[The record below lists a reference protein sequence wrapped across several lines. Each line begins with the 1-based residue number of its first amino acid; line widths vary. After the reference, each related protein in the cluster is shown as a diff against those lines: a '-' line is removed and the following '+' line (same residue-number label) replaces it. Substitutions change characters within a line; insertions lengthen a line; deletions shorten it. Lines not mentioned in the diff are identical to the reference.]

1 MILSL
6 LLGAGLSFGGFLLG
20 TSALG
25 LGRSNLIDRLEPQK
39 PRNSWAKTLA
49 PGPFGFP
56 VLSGFARFGGSSSRR
71 LRSALF
77 ELPEILELM
86 AVALTAGDGLFAAFA
101 RVVPRARGVL
111 AAELMSILVA
121 LELGGD
127 FDNELKLLAQ
137 RLPQRQVVEFANKL
151 LLSLKRGSPL
161 AVLLRDQASSARAEI
176 RNDLLRQAGRNETRM
191 LIPLV
196 FLILPVTVLF
206 AIYPSLQLLNIN
218 YL

>member
-49 PGPFGFP
+49 SGSFGFP
-56 VLSGFARFGGSSSRR
+56 GLSGFARFGGSSSRK